1 MELADCLIVR
11 VDIIGHPL
19 KFFYVYVFS
28 LHELVIGSSVER
40 LVILP
45 AVFFPLA
52 EALKNTVSWPLQELS

>member
-1 MELADCLIVR
+1 MELADRLIVR

-19 KFFYVYVFS
+19 ELFDVYVFS
-28 LHELVIGSSVER
+28 LHQLVIGSSVER

-52 EALKNTVSWPLQELS
+52 EALKNTVSWSLQELS